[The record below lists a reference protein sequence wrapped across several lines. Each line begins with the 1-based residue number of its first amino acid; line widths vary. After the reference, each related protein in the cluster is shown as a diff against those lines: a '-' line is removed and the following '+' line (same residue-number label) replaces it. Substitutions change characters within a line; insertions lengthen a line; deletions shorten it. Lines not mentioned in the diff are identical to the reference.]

1 MKPSRSVLGGSSWQ
15 LFTDGGSRGNPGPAG
30 AGFVLTNLSGAVI
43 EKGGKF
49 IGSATNNV
57 AEYSALIFGLEAALK
72 LGGSQLVCYS
82 DSELIVRQ
90 INGQYKVKDAV
101 LKSYYLK
108 VKNLVGKF
116 KRVLFVSVPREK
128 NRRADKLV
136 NEAIDRT
143 TKKILL

>member
-1 MKPSRSVLGGSSWQ
+1 MKPSRSVLGRSNWQ

-30 AGFVLTNLSGAVI
+30 AGFVLMDFSGAII

-49 IGSATNNV
+49 IGNTTNNV

-72 LGGSQLVCYS
+72 LGGSEMVCYS

-101 LKSYYLK
+101 LKTYHLK
-108 VKNLVGKF
+108 IKNLLGKF
-116 KRVLFVSVPREK
+116 KKVLFVSVPREK
-128 NRRADKLV
+128 NRLADKLV
-136 NEAIDRT
+136 NEAIDSAT
-143 TKKILL
+143 AKILL

>member
-49 IGSATNNV
+49 IGSTTNNV

-116 KRVLFVSVPREK
+116 KKVLFVSVPREK

>member
-72 LGGSQLVCYS
+72 LAVSELVCYS

-101 LKSYYLK
+101 LKTYHLK
-108 VKNLVGKF
+108 VKNLLSKF
-116 KRVLFVSVPREK
+116 KKVLFVSVPREK
-128 NRRADKLV
+128 NRLADKLV

>member
-1 MKPSRSVLGGSSWQ
+1 MKPSRSVLGGSRWQ

>member
-1 MKPSRSVLGGSSWQ
+1 
-15 LFTDGGSRGNPGPAG
+15 
-30 AGFVLTNLSGAVI
+30 LTNLSGAVI

-116 KRVLFVSVPREK
+116 KKVLFVSVPREK

>member
-1 MKPSRSVLGGSSWQ
+1 MKLSRSVLERSNWQ

-30 AGFVLTNLSGAVI
+30 AGFVLMDFSGTIV

-49 IGSATNNV
+49 IGRTTNNV

-72 LGGSQLVCYS
+72 LAVSELVCYS

-101 LKSYYLK
+101 LKTYHLK
-108 VKNLVGKF
+108 VKNLLSKF
-116 KRVLFVSVPREK
+116 KKVLFVSVPREK
-128 NRRADKLV
+128 NRLADKLV
-136 NEAIDRT
+136 NEAIDSAT
-143 TKKILL
+143 AKILL

>member
-116 KRVLFVSVPREK
+116 KKVLFVSVPREK